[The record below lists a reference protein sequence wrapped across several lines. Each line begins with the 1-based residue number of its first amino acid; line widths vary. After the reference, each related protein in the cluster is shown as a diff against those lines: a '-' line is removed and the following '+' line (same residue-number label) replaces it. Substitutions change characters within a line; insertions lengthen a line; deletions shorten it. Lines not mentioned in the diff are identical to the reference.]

1 MKQTFFLV
9 PVGRSLGLTT
19 VALGTLQALDR
30 RGVKVGFFKPFNQRA
45 TGQEDRSVHFVRAT
59 TQLRPAE
66 PIPFGQAA
74 RMISEGRLDELLG
87 DVIAGFEASTAESEL
102 VIVEGLSPTESEG

>member
-1 MKQTFFLV
+1 MKQTFFLA
-9 PVGRSLGLTT
+9 PAGRSLGLTT

-45 TGQEDRSVHFVRAT
+45 ADQEDRSVHFVRAI

-66 PIPFGQAA
+66 PIPFGQAT
-74 RMISEGRLDELLG
+74 RLISEGRLDELLG
-87 DVIAGFEASTAESEL
+87 DVIARFEESTAESEL
-102 VIVEGLSPTESEG
+102 VIVEGLSPT